1 MKIETNK
8 PFIVFSILSGIAIS
22 ILGGCKKP
30 APPAP
35 TAPEVT
41 VETPVSQKIRPYYDF
56 TGNTQ
61 AFESVD
67 IRARV
72 QGFLQ
77 KVHFADGDNVEKGQ
91 VLFTIEPDMF
101 EANVAQTEAT
111 LEANKAE
118 LERAQ
123 ADLARVEM
131 AVKSG
136 AVSEQEVDLK
146 RAERNVAKAA
156 VAKAEATLDEAKLNL
171 SYTQVTSPIS
181 GQVSRT
187 FVDVGNLVGPGENA
201 LLTRVVNA
209 EPIYVYSNI
218 SERLLIEILKKL
230 GDTEKEREEV
240 DIKLSVSLAGE
251 EGFPHEGIMDFVDNT
266 LDADTGTVQF
276 RGVLPNDRQLLFPG
290 MFVRIRVPGIRETDA
305 LLVKEIA
312 IGTDLGG
319 KYVLVVDEK
328 NMVQRRYIDTGQLY
342 GDLRIV
348 NESTEP
354 GKGIKAGERY
364 IVQGLQRARPGRPV
378 TVKGDAQAA
387 TAQMPAQE
395 PEKN

>member
-342 GDLRIV
+342 GDLRMV